1 VGPHYASSKS
11 ALHGIIHWIAQRYAR
26 DGVVSLSLVV
36 FEDNHAHLNLIGRV
50 TAWLLHSSPAL
61 G

>member
-36 FEDNHAHLNLIGRV
+36 FEDNMHI
-50 TAWLLHSSPAL
+50 
-61 G
+61 